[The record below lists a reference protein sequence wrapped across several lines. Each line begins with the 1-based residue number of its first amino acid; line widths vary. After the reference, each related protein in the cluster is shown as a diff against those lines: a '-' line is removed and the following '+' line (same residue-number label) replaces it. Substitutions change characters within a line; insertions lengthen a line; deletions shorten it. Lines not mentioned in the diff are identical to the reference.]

1 MIFITNLMTYCIY
14 YITLKVIHKE
24 RFGVKPLLF
33 GLLGACCWAPA
44 LYFYNVKQR
53 TTNATPALSRNMNQD
68 CSMLNLFD
76 YHDIWHFF
84 SAGKYI
90 KERLKNH
97 LLNYLAELPYSIRSK
112 REIPF
117 NYNLKLHF
125 QVGSFSASCSS

>member
-1 MIFITNLMTYCIY
+1 MTYCIY

-33 GLLGACCWAPA
+33 GVLGACCWAPA

-90 KERLKNH
+90 KERLKRSPFG
-97 LLNYLAELPYSIRSK
+97 LPTTQPNYPILYGVSVKFRSI
-112 REIPF
+112 II
-117 NYNLKLHF
+117 
-125 QVGSFSASCSS
+125 